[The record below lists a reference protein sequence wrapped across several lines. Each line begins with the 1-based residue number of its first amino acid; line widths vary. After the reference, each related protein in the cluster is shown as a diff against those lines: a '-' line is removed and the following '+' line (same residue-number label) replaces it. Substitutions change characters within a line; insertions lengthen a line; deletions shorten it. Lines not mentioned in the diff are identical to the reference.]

1 MSNAKETR
9 STSSYINVGDDL
21 YVSGYA
27 AVFDDYAVIP
37 GNTYDYEVID
47 RHAFDHADF
56 SRCVFRYNHSDHD
69 QLLARVSND
78 TLKLSIDDHGLRVDA
93 TLADTTQGHDL
104 YKLIKRRDINAMSFG
119 FIPAKTYV
127 QNRVRH
133 IAEIRTVVDVAAVD
147 DPAYPTTT
155 LEVVQQRNAERA
167 QKEALALDE
176 KRKRL
181 YLACIS

>member
-1 MSNAKETR
+1 MDKTETR
-9 STSSYINVGDDL
+9 FASSDVIHVGDDL
-21 YVSGYA
+21 RVSGYA
-27 AVFDDYAVIP
+27 AVFDDYAVVP
-37 GNTYDYEVID
+37 GASYDYEVID
-47 RHAFDHADF
+47 RNAFDHADF

-78 TLKLSIDDHGLRVDA
+78 TLQLSVDDHGLRVDA
-93 TLADTTQGHDL
+93 TLADTTQGQDL
-104 YKLIKRRDINAMSFG
+104 YKLIKRADVHAMSFG
-119 FIPAKTYV
+119 FIPAKTYI

-133 IAEIRTVVDVAAVD
+133 IAEIRTIVDVSAVD

-155 LEVVQQRNAERA
+155 LEVVQQRSAERA
-167 QKEALALDE
+167 RKAAETE